1 MNTPALWTAKEV
13 RAVTGGHGSSD
24 WSALGIS
31 IDSRTV
37 APGELFVAIEGPNFD
52 GHDFIAAA
60 FENGAAAAV
69 AARIPDGLARKW
81 PLVLVDDTLRALEA
95 MGRARRAEVDARI
108 IAITGSVGKTGTKE
122 ALRHALQAAGGQIHA
137 NASSLNN
144 HWGVP
149 LSLARMPRD
158 SDYAIFELGMNR
170 PGEIAN
176 LANMVRPDLA
186 LITTIAPAHLA
197 VFASVADI
205 ARAKAEIFQGLTAN
219 GLAVIPRDSPYFT
232 LLSDAAEAA
241 GAGKILSFGQASEAD
256 VRLERVVEH
265 ADCVCVAADIQ
276 GTPVTYKVAA
286 PGRHWAINSLAVLA
300 VVHALGADLGRA
312 ALALAEFT
320 PLKGRG
326 LRHDVMFRDG
336 QFLLIDESY
345 NANPTSIRAALDV
358 LANSVP
364 GPGGRRIAV
373 LGDMLELG
381 DEAEAMHVELA
392 EELVSRDIDLV
403 FVCGPHMAAM
413 LAALPETR
421 RGGISETSASLK
433 SIVVEAVQPGDV
445 VTVKG
450 SLGMAMAPI
459 VEALLTL
466 DDDGAPVAAAL

>member
-37 APGELFVAIEGPNFD
+37 APGELFIAIEGPNFD

-108 IAITGSVGKTGTKE
+108 IAITGSVGKTGVKE

-137 NASSLNN
+137 SASSLNN

-158 SDYAIFELGMNR
+158 SDYAIFELGMNH

-312 ALALAEFT
+312 ALALVEFT

-345 NANPTSIRAALDV
+345 NANPTSIRAAFDV
-358 LANSVP
+358 LANSEP

-373 LGDMLELG
+373 
-381 DEAEAMHVELA
+381 
-392 EELVSRDIDLV
+392 
-403 FVCGPHMAAM
+403 
-413 LAALPETR
+413 
-421 RGGISETSASLK
+421 
-433 SIVVEAVQPGDV
+433 
-445 VTVKG
+445 
-450 SLGMAMAPI
+450 
-459 VEALLTL
+459 
-466 DDDGAPVAAAL
+466 